1 MDKQSLNEGAPAASS
16 ERADRK
22 LLPVI
27 DSGRSDAAV
36 SAASF
41 SVKANEPAGLAKS
54 LREARLAV
62 KTPSLGVVFLTGAVG
77 ARVREVGRV
86 VAEAWKGVPTLIATG
101 VGVVSDR
108 GNHEDDSAATG
119 LLASGGHASP
129 FCVTDGSLGDTIRD
143 AKQRGAT
150 SFLLFAEADQLNGE
164 RVDELTRAAAG
175 APLMGGGT
183 PEHAPA
189 IVDVEGRVR
198 SGAVV
203 GLAQR
208 GLRAQLG
215 VSPAARV
222 LGQRVHEVTSTSG
235 PLLLELDGK
244 PALDALTEATRG
256 LSGKPL
262 VLGLLPG
269 PDPDNP
275 LRGGRLRPIRGVD
288 PGRRGVALGEAIAAG
303 DKVSFVV
310 VDGGSAR
317 TDLDA
322 LARELWTKTAG
333 GMPSFG
339 VLVSCAGRRSSLYG
353 SPEVE
358 TRILRQRFDK
368 VPFAGLHS
376 AFELGPSAGGPSIH
390 YYSGAV
396 GLFSVPS

>member
-1 MDKQSLNEGAPAASS
+1 M
-16 ERADRK
+16 
-22 LLPVI
+22 
-27 DSGRSDAAV
+27 

-41 SVKANEPAGLAKS
+41 SVKASEPSGLAKS

-62 KTPSLGVVFLTGAVG
+62 KTPTFGVVFLTGAVG

-101 VGVVSDR
+101 AGVVSDR

-119 LLASGGHASP
+119 VLVSGGRASP
-129 FCVTDGSLGDTIRD
+129 FCVTDGSLGEAIQDE
-143 AKQRGAT
+143 KKRGAT
-150 SFLLFAEADQLNGE
+150 SFLLFAEPDQLSVSRLE
-164 RVDELTRAAAG
+164 ELRAAADG
-175 APLMGGGT
+175 APVMGGGT
-183 PEHAPA
+183 AEHPPA

-198 SGAVV
+198 TGAIV

-208 GLRAQLG
+208 GLRAQIG

-222 LGQRVHEVTSTSG
+222 LGQRVHVVTSTSG
-235 PLLLELDGK
+235 PMLLELDDK
-244 PALDALTEATRG
+244 PALEALTEATKG
-256 LSGKPL
+256 LSGRPL

-288 PGRRGVALGEAIAAG
+288 PSRRGVALGETLPVG
-303 DKVSFVV
+303 QRVSFVV
-310 VDGGSAR
+310 VDGTAAR
-317 TDLDA
+317 ADLDS
-322 LARELWTKTAG
+322 LCREVWTKTAG
-333 GMPSFG
+333 AMPAYG
-339 VLVSCAGRRSSLYG
+339 VIVSCAGRRSSLYG

-376 AFELGPSAGGPSIH
+376 SFELGPSVGGPSIH